1 MTMPLLNCK
10 LVSGIGPSAFTH
22 EQKEQVK
29 ADRQC
34 WVWEVILLAVLEV
47 RALALQF
54 SLSY

>member
-1 MTMPLLNCK
+1 MPLLNCK